1 MTTRY
6 VAAIDQGTSSTRCII
21 YDRGGVMVAMAQRK
35 HTQHFP
41 EPGWVEHDALEIW
54 KLVQR
59 LVPEALRTGAI
70 DPKQLVGL
78 GITNQRE
85 TTVIWDRTT
94 GIPLHRAIVWQD
106 TRTTE
111 MVESLRSEGIA
122 SDAEHRTGA
131 PLSNYF
137 SAPRLKWLLDACP
150 GSRAAAEEGR
160 VLFGTMDTWLVW
172 NLTGGVDGGI
182 HVTDPTNASRTMLM
196 NIETAQWDL
205 NLLDVFDIPAEVLP
219 EIRPSMSQVG
229 VTVSPVAGIP
239 ISAVIGDQQ
248 AALVGQ
254 TALRAGESK
263 YTLGT
268 GGFLLFNTGTTL
280 VRSRHG
286 LITTVAFQMDGQPIR
301 YALEGSNPTAGALV
315 EWIRQNLGIIG
326 TPAEIETLASTVDD
340 NGGCYIVPAF
350 SGLHA
355 PHWVSAS
362 RGLIVGLT
370 AYITR
375 GHLARAAL
383 ETNAFAARSMVAALN
398 DDLVAAGV
406 EMSLTELVVDG
417 GMTANNTLMQIIAD
431 ICDVTVTR
439 PQMTEAV
446 ALGAAYAAGLSVGL
460 WTDEQQLRRNWR
472 AGAVWEP
479 DIDPADRTRRVT
491 NWSMAVDLATQ
502 WNPA

>member
-1 MTTRY
+1 MSTRY

-21 YDRGGVMVAMAQRK
+21 YDRGGVMVSMAQRK
-35 HTQHFP
+35 HTQYFP

-59 LVPEALRTGAI
+59 LIPEALRSGGI
-70 DPKQLVGL
+70 EPQQLVGL

-94 GIPLHRAIVWQD
+94 GIPLQRAIVWQD
-106 TRTTE
+106 TRTTD
-111 MVESLRSEGIA
+111 MVESLRDQGIA
-122 SDAEHRTGA
+122 SDAEYRTGA

-137 SAPRLKWLLDACP
+137 SAPRLGWLLDANP
-150 GSRAAAEEGR
+150 GARAAAAEGKI
-160 VLFGTMDTWLVW
+160 LFGTMDSWLVW
-172 NLTGGVDGGI
+172 NLTGGVDGGL

-196 NIETAQWDL
+196 NIATAQWDPK
-205 NLLDVFDIPAEVLP
+205 LLEMFDVPAEVLP
-219 EIRPSMSQVG
+219 EIRPSLSRVG
-229 VTVSPVAGIP
+229 VTVAPVAGIP

-326 TPAEIETLASTVDD
+326 TPAEIETLASTVED

-398 DDLVAAGV
+398 DDLAAAGV
-406 EMSLTELVVDG
+406 DMSLKDLVVDG

-439 PQMTEAV
+439 PQMAEAV

-472 AGAVWEP
+472 AAAVWKP
-479 DIDPADRTRRVT
+479 DIDPADRTRRVA